1 MSLIEKWKEKRIKR
15 IENKLKK
22 LSGNSGEEK
31 QQDIQNIEEED
42 FIPDYPPLSEEECIA
57 AWDKVTKLSEDINEA
72 PWAWNFIGY
81 KDTTQ
86 LVPGMIVYV
95 VGQRAPTDEKPYIT
109 YKPEP
114 RVISSIHDSGVNG
127 GTVFFTY
134 SHRIEKPQ
142 SYTRG
147 KFDFKVVADEDVIY
161 TPLTYDHAKLICRL
175 LNLQSKRLYDKHLL
189 KMQQAQNEQQK

>member
-15 IENKLKK
+15 VENKLKK
-22 LSGNSGEEK
+22 LYGKENQTPK
-31 QQDIQNIEEED
+31 ED
-42 FIPDYPPLSEEECIA
+42 CIPECPPLSEEECIT
-57 AWDKVTKLSEDINEA
+57 AWNNVTKLSEDLNEA
-72 PWAWNFIGY
+72 PWAWNFTLY
-81 KDTTQ
+81 NDTTQ

-95 VGQRAPTDEKPYIT
+95 VGKRAPTDGKPYIT

-147 KFDFKVVADEDVIY
+147 NLDFTVVSDEQEILS
-161 TPLTYDHAKLICRL
+161 PLTYKHAEFICRL

-189 KMQQAQNEQQK
+189 KMQQQLQNEQQK

>member
-22 LSGNSGEEK
+22 LSGKENQQ
-31 QQDIQNIEEED
+31 QQDVAEED
-42 FIPDYPPLSEEECIA
+42 FVPDYPPLSEEECIV

-72 PWAWNFIGY
+72 PWAWNFTLY
-81 KDTTQ
+81 NDTTQ

-95 VGQRAPTDEKPYIT
+95 VGKRAPTAEKPYIT

-147 KFDFKVVADEDVIY
+147 NLDFTVVSDEQEILS
-161 TPLTYDHAKLICRL
+161 PLTYKHAEFICRL

-189 KMQQAQNEQQK
+189 KMQQQFQNEQQK

>member
-15 IENKLKK
+15 IEKKLKK
-22 LSGNSGEEK
+22 LSGKEN
-31 QQDIQNIEEED
+31 QQQQYVVEED
-42 FIPDYPPLSEEECIA
+42 LIPDYPPLSEEECIA
-57 AWDKVTKLSEDINEA
+57 AWNNVTKLSEEINEA
-72 PWAWNFIGY
+72 PWAWNFIAY
-81 KDTTQ
+81 TDTTK
-86 LVPGMIVYV
+86 LMPGMIVYII
-95 VGQRAPTDEKPYIT
+95 GQRAPTDEKPYIT

-134 SHRIEKPQ
+134 SHRIEKSQ

-161 TPLTYDHAKLICRL
+161 SPLTKGHAEFICRL
-175 LNLQSKRLYDKHLL
+175 LNLQSKRLYDKNLL
-189 KMQQAQNEQQK
+189 KMQQQLQNEQQNTK

>member
-22 LSGNSGEEK
+22 LSGKENQQ
-31 QQDIQNIEEED
+31 QQDVAEED
-42 FIPDYPPLSEEECIA
+42 LIPDYPPLSEEECIA

-72 PWAWNFIGY
+72 PWAWNFIAY
-81 KDTTQ
+81 TDTTK
-86 LVPGMIVYV
+86 LTAGMIVYV

-147 KFDFKVVADEDVIY
+147 NLDFTVVSDEQEILS
-161 TPLTYDHAKLICRL
+161 PLTYKHAEFICRL

-189 KMQQAQNEQQK
+189 KMQQQFQNEQQK